1 MKKIWLLISCFSL
14 WLLTGCSVQEIAEWN
29 QKISNLGHQV
39 SNTMNGGMQKREQRE
54 YDVVIPVDIDTAAA
68 RLRRYYGFEDV
79 NAKIRAL
86 RQSGKESDQWVATAI
101 AEESRGWEWEVTPG
115 SYYKMGADM
124 GKRNPPA
131 HIVIE
136 LEKNGSGTHM
146 YITYSA
152 SYSDTLTPEF
162 VQEIFKTAND
172 VATGKRR

>member
-1 MKKIWLLISCFSL
+1 MGRHGYCRRKP
-14 WLLTGCSVQEIAEWN
+14 G
-29 QKISNLGHQV
+29 LG
-39 SNTMNGGMQKREQRE
+39 M
-54 YDVVIPVDIDTAAA
+54 
-68 RLRRYYGFEDV
+68 
-79 NAKIRAL
+79 
-86 RQSGKESDQWVATAI
+86 
-101 AEESRGWEWEVTPG
+101 EVTPG

-172 VATGKRR
+172 VAAGKRR

>member
-1 MKKIWLLISCFSL
+1 
-14 WLLTGCSVQEIAEWN
+14 
-29 QKISNLGHQV
+29 
-39 SNTMNGGMQKREQRE
+39 
-54 YDVVIPVDIDTAAA
+54 
-68 RLRRYYGFEDV
+68 
-79 NAKIRAL
+79 
-86 RQSGKESDQWVATAI
+86 
-101 AEESRGWEWEVTPG
+101 
-115 SYYKMGADM
+115 M

-172 VATGKRR
+172 VAAGKKEVEQGNEIISVRKAVSGQRYCPGDRRSSAAG